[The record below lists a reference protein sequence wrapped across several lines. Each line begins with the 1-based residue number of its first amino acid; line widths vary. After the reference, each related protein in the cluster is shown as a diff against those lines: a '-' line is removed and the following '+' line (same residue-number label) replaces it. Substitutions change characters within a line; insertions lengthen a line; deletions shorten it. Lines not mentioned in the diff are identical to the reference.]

1 MKKIHYFMVG
11 MPSGGKTSYIVRLCS
26 QLINESNMMYKLV
39 DGRLPDGLCH
49 IQEQM
54 DMMDSFQNIMRTF
67 ENVCYDITLPLVNE
81 TGENISLVIPDL
93 SGEHYRRLVEE
104 RYISKMIYDRLQKAD
119 TILFFIN
126 TETMENEERLDCN
139 EASTAS
145 LIEQSM
151 KKMEVQ
157 DNEKLPMKKIPMPEK
172 ATQSQV
178 VDLIQI
184 LLGLVKK
191 KIRVKFVISA
201 WDRVEK
207 KISEEDLIPEDYLK
221 GQLPLLYHYII
232 SNSDKLEYEVFGVSA
247 QGAEYADKREMERLQ
262 DADVDIE
269 TLVKVVM
276 PDGTKY
282 QDISRLLRKWEQI

>member
-151 KKMEVQ
+151 KKMEEQ

-221 GQLPLLYHYII
+221 GQLPLLYQYII

>member
-1 MKKIHYFMVG
+1 MVG

-151 KKMEVQ
+151 KKMEEQ

-221 GQLPLLYHYII
+221 GQLPLLYQYII

>member
-1 MKKIHYFMVG
+1 MEKIHYFMVG
-11 MPSGGKTSYIVRLCS
+11 MPSGGKTSYIVRLCI
-26 QLINESNMMYKLV
+26 QLINESNMMYKLM

-54 DMMDSFQNIMRTF
+54 DIMDSFQNIMRTF

-81 TGENISLVIPDL
+81 TGENIALVIPDL

-126 TETMENEERLDCN
+126 TETMEKEDRLDCN

-151 KKMEVQ
+151 KMEEQ
-157 DNEKLPMKKIPMPEK
+157 DNAKLPMKKILMPEK

-184 LLGLVKK
+184 LLGLAKK
-191 KIRVKFVISA
+191 KIRVKFVMSA

-207 KISEEDLIPEDYLK
+207 KISKENLIPEDYLK
-221 GQLPLLYHYII
+221 EQLPLLYQYII
-232 SNSDKLEYEVFGVSA
+232 SNLDKLEYEVFGVSA

-282 QDISRLLRKWEQI
+282 QDISRLLRK

>member
-151 KKMEVQ
+151 KKMEEQ

-221 GQLPLLYHYII
+221 GQLPLLYQYII

-262 DADVDIE
+262 DADIE

>member
-1 MKKIHYFMVG
+1 MEKIHYFMVG

-104 RYISKMIYDRLQKAD
+104 RYIPKMIYDRLQKAD

-126 TETMENEERLDCN
+126 TETMENEERLNCN

-151 KKMEVQ
+151 KKMEEQ

-221 GQLPLLYHYII
+221 GQLPLLYQYII

>member
-1 MKKIHYFMVG
+1 MEKIHYFMVG

-151 KKMEVQ
+151 KKMEEQ

-221 GQLPLLYHYII
+221 GQLPLLYQYII

>member
-1 MKKIHYFMVG
+1 MGKIHYFMVG

-151 KKMEVQ
+151 KKMEEQ

-221 GQLPLLYHYII
+221 GQLPLLYQYII

>member
-1 MKKIHYFMVG
+1 MVG

-151 KKMEVQ
+151 KKIEEQ

-221 GQLPLLYHYII
+221 GQLPLLYQYII

>member
-151 KKMEVQ
+151 KKMEEQ

-207 KISEEDLIPEDYLK
+207 KISEEDLIPED
-221 GQLPLLYHYII
+221 
-232 SNSDKLEYEVFGVSA
+232 
-247 QGAEYADKREMERLQ
+247 
-262 DADVDIE
+262 
-269 TLVKVVM
+269 
-276 PDGTKY
+276 
-282 QDISRLLRKWEQI
+282 

>member
-1 MKKIHYFMVG
+1 
-11 MPSGGKTSYIVRLCS
+11 
-26 QLINESNMMYKLV
+26 
-39 DGRLPDGLCH
+39 
-49 IQEQM
+49 
-54 DMMDSFQNIMRTF
+54 MMDSFQNIMRTF

-151 KKMEVQ
+151 KKMEEQ

-221 GQLPLLYHYII
+221 GQLPLLYQYII